1 MPTASNQFVHAQL
14 IPISGNND
22 EADIDRA
29 VTVQFN
35 PTSLKVSLASTLNE
49 NARSGNTRSAQFV
62 DKSSSNLTVEL
73 IFDTTMQGP
82 EVQDSETGKKKPEW
96 TESSDVR
103 VLTGKIADQFM
114 KTTGTGQNLRSP
126 SRCSFL
132 WGAFQF
138 NGIMESF
145 DETLDFF
152 SPTGIPLRSTVA
164 LKLSESRYQFLSNSA
179 AAAARDTPKLASTG
193 NAGDGEAGDGGS
205 VNDANKEAKKADKD
219 WRNTAMFNGIESPR
233 LPNVAALAVPNLSAS
248 ASLAGSAGASVGLG
262 GNMNA
267 PGVASASSSFNFGAS
282 STLGTNVAGAFSPA
296 SISSSAV
303 ASAGLSAG
311 AIASGGA
318 TLRSGA
324 SGSVNSN
331 ASGGAGVSGTSAN
344 ASAQSNSSVGFD

>member
-1 MPTASNQFVHAQL
+1 MTAASNQFVHAKL

-22 EADIDRA
+22 EADMDRA

-35 PTSLKVSLASTLNE
+35 PTSLKVSLASTLSE
-49 NARSGNTRSAQFV
+49 NARSGNSRSAQFV

-82 EVQDSETGKKKPEW
+82 EVQDSDGKKRPEW

-103 VLTGKIADQFM
+103 VLTGKIADRFM

-164 LKLSESRYQFLSNSA
+164 LKLSESRYQFLSGSS

-193 NAGDGEAGDGGS
+193 NAGDDAAGDGGS

-219 WRNTAMFNGIESPR
+219 WRNTALFNGIESPR
-233 LPNVAALAVPNLSAS
+233 LPNVAALAVPSMSVSAS
-248 ASLAGSAGASVGLG
+248 VSGSAAVSAGLG
-262 GNMNA
+262 ANLNLAAG
-267 PGVASASSSFNFGAS
+267 GVASASPSFNFGAS

-296 SISSSAV
+296 SISSTTA
-303 ASAGLSAG
+303 ATAGLSAG

-318 TLRSGA
+318 ALRSGA
-324 SGSVNSN
+324 SGSIAGN
-331 ASGGAGVSGTSAN
+331 ASAGSGNGASAN
-344 ASAQSNSSVGFD
+344 AGAQANSSVGFD

>member
-1 MPTASNQFVHAQL
+1 MPAAKNQFVHAML

-22 EADIDRA
+22 DANMDKA

-49 NARSGNTRSAQFV
+49 NARSGQSRSAQFV

-73 IFDTTMQGP
+73 VFDTTLQGP
-82 EVQDSETGKKKPEW
+82 EVQDSETGEKRPEW

-103 VLTGKIADQFM
+103 VLTGKIADRFM
-114 KTTGTGQNLRSP
+114 KTTGTGNNLRSP

-164 LKLSESRYQFLSNSA
+164 LKLSESRYQFRTRGAN
-179 AAAARDTPKLASTG
+179 AAARDTPKLSSTG
-193 NAGDGEAGDGGS
+193 NAGDGSGDGGS
-205 VNDANKEAKKADKD
+205 VNDANKEAKKKGKD
-219 WRNTAMFNGIESPR
+219 WRNTALFNGIESPR
-233 LPNVAALAVPNLSAS
+233 LPNVPVLAVPNLTAS
-248 ASLAGSAGASVGLG
+248 ASLSGL
-262 GNMNA
+262 
-267 PGVASASSSFNFGAS
+267 ASASAAPGGSLGAAANGVVSASPSFNFGAS

-296 SISSSAV
+296 SISSNSA
-303 ASAGLSAG
+303 SSGELRAG
-311 AIASGGA
+311 AIASGSA
-318 TLRSGA
+318 AMRSGA
-324 SGSVNSN
+324 SLDAG
-331 ASGGAGVSGTSAN
+331 ASSSSSGTAT
-344 ASAQSNSSVGFD
+344 ADAQANSSVGFD